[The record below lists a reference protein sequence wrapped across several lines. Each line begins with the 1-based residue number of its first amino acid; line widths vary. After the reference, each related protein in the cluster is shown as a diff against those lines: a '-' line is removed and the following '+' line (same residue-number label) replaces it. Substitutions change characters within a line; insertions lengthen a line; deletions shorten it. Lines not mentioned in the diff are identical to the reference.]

1 MLSRVA
7 ENLYW
12 MARYLERAENTAR
25 LINSTT
31 QVLLDLP
38 RDAAFG
44 WDVLLRV
51 AGLNERYGQRY
62 GAPDEAD
69 IMRFLIQ
76 DEGNPSSIAASVKDA
91 RENTRTFRE
100 VLPMELWERI
110 NGLYLYLQ
118 GNAARAT
125 QGRSQRYEILSGV
138 IERRQSIVGLLM
150 GSMSQDIA
158 YQFIKLGRNIER
170 ADMTTRIVDVNSAV
184 QLPSDAAAS
193 RATLERLWMSTLNAL
208 SAYQMYRRHV
218 GVRVNGAAVVNF
230 LLCDPHFPR
239 SVIHCLAEIE
249 TCLTALPHYERPMKA
264 VRRAWK
270 RLNGLNQSELRTDEH
285 IRLERSRIDDGQS
298 AASALAAAMDATGE
312 QRPVASRQTQQGLSP
327 APSPTLLHEYLD
339 HIQADLGELHHDI
352 SQQYFY
358 RHHTP

>member
-38 RDAAFG
+38 RGATFG

-51 AGLNERYGQRY
+51 AGLDKLYSERY
-62 GAPDEAD
+62 GAPNEGD

-76 DEGNPSSIAASVKDA
+76 DEGNPSSILASVHDA

-110 NGLYLYLQ
+110 NGLYLYVKA
-118 GNAARAT
+118 NAERAT
-125 QGRSQRYEILSGV
+125 LGRSQRYEVLSGV

-150 GSMSQDIA
+150 GSMSQDLA

-184 QLPSDAAAS
+184 LLPADTAAS
-193 RATLERLWMSTLNAL
+193 HATLERLWMSTLNAL

-218 GVRVNGAAVVNF
+218 GVHVNGASVVRF
-230 LLCDPHFPR
+230 LLNNPHFPR
-239 SVIHCLAEIE
+239 TVIHCLGEIE
-249 TCLTALPHYERPMKA
+249 SCLSVLTHYDQPLKA

-270 RLNGLNQSELRTDEH
+270 RLDSMNFDNLP
-285 IRLERSRIDDGQS
+285 
-298 AASALAAAMDATGE
+298 
-312 QRPVASRQTQQGLSP
+312 PVV
-327 APSPTLLHEYLD
+327 LHEYLD
-339 HIQADLGELHHDI
+339 QVQADLAELHEAI

-358 RHHTP
+358 LHHTLALSGASQQ